1 MGTVTVQ
8 QQAALV
14 ERVTALSDEDLDDL
28 CQATAEAVRDGNGF
42 GWLVPPKRGVLE
54 RFWRGVLMVPEREL
68 YVARLD
74 GHIVG
79 SGQLLRPPPNNEAG
93 RHAAQAA
100 SFFIAPWARG
110 HGLARGLL
118 RAIEDS
124 ARAQGYLMLDLDV
137 RATQDAAIQLFEEW
151 GFKRWGAKPH
161 YARLNGEFVEGYF
174 YTKTLEPPA
183 APAITTGQTNP
194 KTS

>member
-1 MGTVTVQ
+1 METVTVKS
-8 QQAALV
+8 QAALV
-14 ERVTALSDEDLDDL
+14 EQVTAFSDEDLDDL

-42 GWLVPPKRGVLE
+42 GWLVAPKREALE
-54 RFWRGVLMVPEREL
+54 RYWRGVLLVPEREL

-79 SGQLLRPPPNNEAG
+79 SGQLLRPPSNNEAG

-118 RAIEDS
+118 RAIEES
-124 ARAQGYLMLDLDV
+124 ARAQGHLMLDLDV
-137 RATQDAAIQLFEEW
+137 RATQTAAIQLFEEW
-151 GFKRWGAKPH
+151 GFERWGVKTR
-161 YARLNGEFVEGYF
+161 YARVNGEFVDGYF
-174 YTKTLEPPA
+174 YSKTLKPPA
-183 APAITTGQTNP
+183 EQVSAKSP
-194 KTS
+194 